1 MDIKI
6 TQKGVDEILYLD
18 YFQKGSVAEI

>member
-6 TQKGVDEILYLD
+6 TQKCVDEILYLN
-18 YFQKGSVAEI
+18 YFQ